1 MAQQIFATKGNLIAY
16 KKSLELAKLGYD
28 LLDRKRHIL
37 VREMMQLIDEAK
49 SIQDKIG
56 TVYQNAYQ
64 ALKLANMTLGSET
77 NNAIVV
83 DTDNSIEI
91 DYRSVMGV
99 EIPIVTISQ
108 QQPQPNYL
116 IGDSNSLLDIA
127 YKDFHEVKILTAQ
140 LAQIESSVY
149 RLATAISKTQKR
161 SNALK
166 NIVIPRYE
174 SIVKF
179 ITENLEE
186 KEREDFSRLKVI
198 KSQKEKQNAA
208 KKNR

>member
-1 MAQQIFATKGNLIAY
+1 MAQQVFATKGNLIAY
-16 KKSLELAKLGYD
+16 KKSLELARLGFD

-37 VREMMQLIDEAK
+37 VREMMLMIDEAK
-49 SIQDKIG
+49 SIQDQIA
-56 TVYQNAYQ
+56 TVYEQAYTS
-64 ALKLANMTLGSET
+64 LKMANMTLGSEA
-77 NNAIVV
+77 NNMVVV
-83 DTDNSIEI
+83 DTDDSIEI

-108 QQPQPNYL
+108 KIQPPQYL
-116 IGDSNSLLDIA
+116 IGDSNSMLDRA
-127 YKDFHEVKILTAQ
+127 YENFHEVKLLTAR

-149 RLATAISKTQKR
+149 RLATAVSKTQKR

-166 NIVIPRYE
+166 NIVIPRNE
-174 SIVKF
+174 EIVKF

-198 KSQKEKQNAA
+198 KNQKEK
-208 KKNR
+208 KNV

>member
-1 MAQQIFATKGNLIAY
+1 MAQQVFATKGNLIAY
-16 KKSLELAKLGYD
+16 KKSLELARLGFD

-127 YKDFHEVKILTAQ
+127 YKDFYEVKILTA
-140 LAQIESSVY
+140 LDLWVG
-149 RLATAISKTQKR
+149 L
-161 SNALK
+161 
-166 NIVIPRYE
+166 V
-174 SIVKF
+174 
-179 ITENLEE
+179 
-186 KEREDFSRLKVI
+186 
-198 KSQKEKQNAA
+198 
-208 KKNR
+208 

>member
-16 KKSLELAKLGYD
+16 KKSLELARLGFD

-37 VREMMQLIDEAK
+37 VKEMMTMIDEAK
-49 SIQDKIG
+49 SIQSSID
-56 TVYQNAYQ
+56 TVYNQAYH
-64 ALKLANMTLGSET
+64 ALKMANMTLGSEA
-77 NNAIVV
+77 NNAVVV
-83 DTDNSIEI
+83 DTDTSLEI

-99 EIPIVTISQ
+99 EIPIVSLSQ
-108 QQPQPNYL
+108 SAPTPHYL
-116 IGDSNSLLDIA
+116 IGDSNSMLDHA
-127 YKDFHEVKILTAQ
+127 FENFHEVKLLTAR

-149 RLATAISKTQKR
+149 RLAIAVSKTQKR

-198 KSQKEKQNAA
+198 KKQKEKMSDAT
-208 KKNR
+208 

>member
-16 KKSLELAKLGYD
+16 KKSLELAKLGFD

-49 SIQDKIG
+49 TIQEQIG
-56 TVYQNAYQ
+56 TVYSEAY
-64 ALKLANMTLGSET
+64 ASLKMANMTLGSDT
-77 NNAIVV
+77 NNAVVV
-83 DTDNSIEI
+83 DTDNSVEI

-99 EIPIVTISQ
+99 EIPIVSVNETKV
-108 QQPQPNYL
+108 PPRYL
-116 IGDSNSLLDIA
+116 MGDSNSLLDNA
-127 YKDFHEVKILTAQ
+127 YENFHKVKLLTVK

-149 RLATAISKTQKR
+149 RLATAVSKTQKR

-174 SIVKF
+174 EIVKF
-179 ITENLEE
+179 ISESLEE

-198 KSQKEKQNAA
+198 KAQKEKQ
-208 KKNR
+208 KQE

>member
-16 KKSLELAKLGYD
+16 KKSLELAKLGFD

-37 VREMMQLIDEAK
+37 VREMMLLIDEAK

-56 TVYQNAYQ
+56 TVYQNAY
-64 ALKLANMTLGSET
+64 
-77 NNAIVV
+77 NAIVV

-127 YKDFHEVKILTAQ
+127 YKDFHEVKILTDQ

-174 SIVKF
+174 EIVKF
-179 ITENLEE
+179 ITESLEE

-198 KSQKEKQNAA
+198 KAQKEKQN
-208 KKNR
+208 K

>member
-16 KKSLELAKLGYD
+16 KKSLELARLGFD

-37 VREMMQLIDEAK
+37 VREMMQLIDEAR
-49 SIQDKIG
+49 SVQDKIG

-64 ALKLANMTLGSET
+64 ALKIANMTLGSEAI
-77 NNAIVV
+77 NAVVV
-83 DTDNSIEI
+83 DTDRSIEI

-99 EIPIVTISQ
+99 EIPIVSISQ
-108 QQPQPNYL
+108 TQAMPNYL
-116 IGDSNSLLDIA
+116 IGDSNSLLDVA
-127 YKDFHEVKILTAQ
+127 YKDFYEVKLLTAQ
-140 LAQIESSVY
+140 LAQIESSIY

-174 SIVKF
+174 GIVKF
-179 ITENLEE
+179 ISENLEE

-198 KSQKEKQNAA
+198 KNQK
-208 KKNR
+208 

>member
-16 KKSLELAKLGYD
+16 KKSLELARLGFD

-49 SIQDKIG
+49 SIQDKINI
-56 TVYQNAYQ
+56 TYAQAYNS
-64 ALKLANMTLGSET
+64 LKMANLTLGSEA
-77 NNAIVV
+77 NNAVVV
-83 DTDNSIEI
+83 DTDNSLEI

-99 EIPIVTISQ
+99 EIPIVSISQ
-108 QQPQPNYL
+108 AAPQAKYL
-116 IGDSNSLLDIA
+116 MGDSNSMLDQA
-127 YKDFHEVKILTAQ
+127 FKNFHEVKLLTTR

-149 RLATAISKTQKR
+149 RLATAVSKTQKR

-174 SIVKF
+174 EVVKF
-179 ITENLEE
+179 ITESLEE

-198 KSQKEKQNAA
+198 KNQKEKKAMRE
-208 KKNR
+208 K